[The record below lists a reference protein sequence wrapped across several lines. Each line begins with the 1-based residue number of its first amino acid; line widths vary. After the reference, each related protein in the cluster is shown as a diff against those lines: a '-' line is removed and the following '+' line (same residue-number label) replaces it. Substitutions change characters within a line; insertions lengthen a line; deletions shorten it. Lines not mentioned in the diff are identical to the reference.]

1 MAGSRRRR
9 RQGAEAKGAGEQG
22 IGETLLQLAELYGA
36 CPATGPGRVPGSRMG
51 LPGDGPQPVVSPPS
65 ASSPSAGTPAVS
77 STASAVAE
85 LDGVW
90 VRWGQRVVL
99 AGVDLQLAPGERLV
113 VVGPSGAGKSTILR
127 LLAGLL
133 LPSAGS
139 LRIHGIPQT
148 YLRLD
153 QHHPPDVRLVF
164 QNPALLGS
172 LTVRENVGFLL
183 YRFSRLSEA
192 EIRTRVGEALE
203 AVGLSGI
210 EEMLPGELSGGMQ
223 KRVSFARALIQDP
236 SQPRNQ
242 VPLLL
247 FDEPTAGLDPVAC
260 TRIEDLIVR
269 STEVARATS
278 LVVSHVHSTIER
290 TAERVVLLY
299 DGQFRWSGSVADYRR
314 SDNPYVVQFRSGSLR
329 GPMQPAEL

>member
-1 MAGSRRRR
+1 M
-9 RQGAEAKGAGEQG
+9 
-22 IGETLLQLAELYGA
+22 
-36 CPATGPGRVPGSRMG
+36 
-51 LPGDGPQPVVSPPS
+51 
-65 ASSPSAGTPAVS
+65 PAV
-77 STASAVAE
+77 E
-85 LDGVW
+85 
-90 VRWGQRVVL
+90 VRWGPRPVLDRVNL
-99 AGVDLQLAPGERLV
+99 SIEAGERLV

-133 LPSAGS
+133 LPSSGR
-139 LRIHGIPQT
+139 LELHGEPQT

-153 QHHPPDVRLVF
+153 QRHPPDVRLVF

-183 YRFSRLSEA
+183 YRNSNLSEG
-192 EIRTRVGEALE
+192 EIREQVKSALE
-203 AVGLSGI
+203 AVGLAGI
-210 EEMLPGELSGGMQ
+210 EEQLPGELSGGMQ

-236 SQPRNQ
+236 SDTRGQ

-269 STEVARATS
+269 TTAMAQASAV
-278 LVVSHVHSTIER
+278 VVSHVHSTIAR
-290 TAERVVLLY
+290 TGSRVLLLY
-299 DGQFRWSGSVADYRR
+299 DGQFRWDGSSEAYQ
-314 SDNPYVVQFRSGSLR
+314 SCSNPYVVQFRSGSLR